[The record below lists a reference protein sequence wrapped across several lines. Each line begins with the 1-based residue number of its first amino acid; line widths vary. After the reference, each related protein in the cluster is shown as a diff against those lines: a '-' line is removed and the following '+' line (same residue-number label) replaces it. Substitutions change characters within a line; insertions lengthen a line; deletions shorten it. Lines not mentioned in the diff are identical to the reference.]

1 MLFGVP
7 NESRRLIIT
16 YYTFK
21 YSFRIKTTLLES
33 LRWGKVLYRLDLIK
47 TSYKDIVFA
56 RGEFLTLVGGRNESL
71 RLIIIIICFN
81 THLG

>member
-16 YYTFK
+16 YHTFK

-71 RLIIIIICFN
+71 RLIKIYYMF
-81 THLG
+81 